1 MTATFIGLL
10 FITGLLWLL
19 LHLRK
24 VRESSLAEELPS
36 DKLTVLIAIYQM
48 LSKAC
53 LQYYKDYGNYPERIT
68 GASDSLLE
76 AGYLKGELL
85 ATLTKSLPRFSV
97 VINENIGSAICL
109 PNTKRELAAELI
121 TRLQDMGSPMVFV
134 DLRGNQYT
142 PLSLPVA
149 HDVVN
154 LCLLLP
160 HDPTKSPLEKA
171 AEVKVVVA

>member
-1 MTATFIGLL
+1 MIATFIGLL
-10 FITGLLWLL
+10 FITGLLGLL

-24 VRESSLAEELPS
+24 VRESSLADELPS
-36 DKLTVLIAIYQM
+36 DKLTVLIGIYQM

-53 LQYYKDYGNYPERIT
+53 LQYYKDYGSYPERIT

-85 ATLTKSLPRFSV
+85 ASLSKSLPRFSI
-97 VINENIGSAICL
+97 VINETIGSAICL
-109 PNTKRELAAELI
+109 PNTRRELATELI
-121 TRLQDMGSPMVFV
+121 TRLREMASTMVFV
-134 DLRGNQYT
+134 DLRGNQYL
-142 PLSLPVA
+142 PLTVPIA
-149 HDVVN
+149 HDTVN